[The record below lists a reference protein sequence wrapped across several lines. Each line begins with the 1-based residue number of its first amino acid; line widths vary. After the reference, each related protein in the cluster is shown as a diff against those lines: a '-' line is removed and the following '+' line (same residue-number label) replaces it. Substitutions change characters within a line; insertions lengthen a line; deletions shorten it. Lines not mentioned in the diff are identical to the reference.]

1 MKNVLKNVSFVVLL
15 LKMCIVFGQERTD
28 QNRILIDLGHGGKDT
43 GAIGI
48 DNLQEKD
55 VVLTIALQILSLN
68 GAAEKPLDIYLTRYK
83 DTFVC
88 LADRSKL
95 AKSLKATVFISLHC
109 NYSETPKARG
119 IEVYVADAAS
129 KYSGASTWLAFL
141 LQAALSNQLGFESRG
156 VKFANFQVIRETR
169 HICLSILLE
178 LGFLSHKDEG
188 NYISDPHNSLRI
200 ALSVLQ
206 SLQKHEYYERVLF
219 SANK

>member
-83 DTFVC
+83 DTFS
-88 LADRSKL
+88 AWQ
-95 AKSLKATVFISLHC
+95 T
-109 NYSETPKARG
+109 
-119 IEVYVADAAS
+119 EVN
-129 KYSGASTWLAFL
+129 W
-141 LQAALSNQLGFESRG
+141 QN
-156 VKFANFQVIRETR
+156 
-169 HICLSILLE
+169 
-178 LGFLSHKDEG
+178 
-188 NYISDPHNSLRI
+188 P
-200 ALSVLQ
+200 
-206 SLQKHEYYERVLF
+206 
-219 SANK
+219 